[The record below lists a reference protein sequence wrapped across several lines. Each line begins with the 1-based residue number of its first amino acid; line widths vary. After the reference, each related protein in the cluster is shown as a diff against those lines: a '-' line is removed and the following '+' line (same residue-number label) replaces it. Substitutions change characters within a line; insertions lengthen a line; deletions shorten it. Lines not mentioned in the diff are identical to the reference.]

1 MMDIRPTS
9 DAAVDYV
16 WFGRTCLEQA
26 RRSGRPGA
34 KAIRDGRLLV
44 ICKYTLHHA
53 TLITLSQGDFTMH
66 PRSGLMRSYPVTD
79 DTTIRR

>member
-26 RRSGRPGA
+26 RRSGFGGA
-34 KAIRDGRLLV
+34 KAIRDGRWLV

-53 TLITLSQGDFTMH
+53 TLITL
-66 PRSGLMRSYPVTD
+66 L
-79 DTTIRR
+79 RRVG

>member
-9 DAAVDYV
+9 KAAEAYV
-16 WFGRTCLEQA
+16 WFGQDCLRRAQRT
-26 RRSGRPGA
+26 GHGGA

-53 TLITLSQGDFTMH
+53 TLITL
-66 PRSGLMRSYPVTD
+66 L
-79 DTTIRR
+79 RRVG